1 MAEKDFEKLSQA
13 LQIKVNELL
22 ESKSKLEF
30 ENGELRSALTEKER
44 ELQEIRVK
52 ATSQLIESDVKKLIL
67 KEFARNKS
75 TLSIHKE
82 LGKLYNISLDE
93 IEEIVKNIDKLDI
106 DLIEYYKSQ
115 VEFYKNN
122 DLIKFLSEQ
131 DLFKDSVDFTLINID
146 KQLNEFS
153 KLGIMDKDE
162 FNMYDKLLGRKKD
175 FLNTRLKLIDTY
187 KEENTL
193 NNSQKENSNSI
204 SVEIKKEITNIMNI
218 NNLKDRG
225 IKVIEVDI
233 DEEVGALN

>member
-30 ENGELRSALTEKER
+30 ENGKLRSALIEKER